1 MGLCWGMKTGA
12 YVDAPGVVV
21 TGLPLVSDGEWNPG
35 GFVWGYENRGVCG
48 RPWGCCNWASV
59 GLRW

>member
-1 MGLCWGMKTGA
+1 MVSGTPVGLCGGMKTGA

-35 GFVWGYENRGVCG
+35 GVVLGYANR
-48 RPWGCCNWASV
+48 ASV
-59 GLRW
+59 GLPW